1 MAYLYPEAL
10 NGIQKIVADYFR
22 IALPGKRVN
31 VKVVADSVTGTA
43 SVDWG
48 RSNYSYLY
56 DLQVVINMPV
66 RPAQYRMTENE
77 FQHWAAYALH
87 EVGHPLHTDKA
98 VWDEAVAKRQHR
110 MLNAVEDVRQEKR
123 IIDAGLAL
131 NAKAAFSAL
140 VDSLMAKAWADGYD
154 PNAIASFGWT
164 IAVLGRAQN
173 GYQID
178 VQGVWRALRPTGGV
192 KQCLDWALPR
202 LALCVTTRDCLDLA
216 NEISAFLAKFKAKD
230 EGGEATGKAKD
241 AREGEK
247 APAEGEAA
255 ESEPAGSPEA
265 RGGQNCDRPAD
276 GEKGDGEKG
285 DEEKGDE
292 EKAGEANEAGGRG
305 LKGGAGKEEEP
316 APLTDADF
324 DDAGLQPN
332 SMDNMEAGNRD
343 AHVQQAVTEVM
354 REGLRAK
361 IAPKEI
367 SGRAIANVS
376 RGLNSVEYVEAMSAK
391 MGRQRALLARALK
404 REEEDTFEGGR
415 QHGRFDSRRISKAL
429 QGDPHVFGRRVLSEG
444 YDTDVQILV
453 DGSGSMAGHS
463 ILASSVLALVVAQA
477 ARQVGVDCTAH
488 VFNDHGLHEATK
500 GKAKPV
506 AKKFAYM
513 INQIMGGTPLCES
526 MIMAA
531 RLQAGRARGKRKV
544 MFLVTDGGDIHGPAV
559 IKGIGDFIERQMGIE
574 IANLHIGRTPMG
586 VFRNECAVDVRKVG
600 EVGLQ
605 RLTATLERGI

>member
-22 IALPGKRVN
+22 IALPLKRVN
-31 VKVVADSVTGTA
+31 VKVVAASVTGTA

-48 RSNYSYLY
+48 RSNYTYLY
-56 DLQVVINMPV
+56 DLQVVVNMPV

-110 MLNAVEDVRQEKR
+110 MLNAVEDVRQEKL

-178 VQGVWRALRPTGGV
+178 VQGVWSALKPSGGA
-192 KQCLDWALPR
+192 KLCLDWALPR
-202 LALCVTTRDCLDLA
+202 LARCVTTRDCLDLA
-216 NEISAFLAKFKAKD
+216 NDISAFLAKFKTKLPP
-230 EGGEATGKAKD
+230 EEATGKAKD
-241 AREGEK
+241 GREGEK

-276 GEKGDGEKG
+276 
-285 DEEKGDE
+285 E
-292 EKAGEANEAGGRG
+292 EKAGEESAAGGRG
-305 LKGGAGKEEEP
+305 VKGGAGKEEGEP
-316 APLTDADF
+316 ASLTDADF

-361 IAPKEI
+361 IAPTEI

-453 DGSGSMAGHS
+453 DGSGSMAGSS
-463 ILASSVLALVVAQA
+463 IIASSVLALVVAQA

-544 MFLVTDGGDIHGPAV
+544 MFLVTDGGDIHGTAV
-559 IKGIGDFIERQMGIE
+559 LRGIGDFIERQMGIE
-574 IANLHIGRTPMG
+574 IANLHIGRMPMG
-586 VFRNECAVDVRKVG
+586 AFRNECAVDTRNVG

-605 RLTATLERGI
+605 RLTATLERGV